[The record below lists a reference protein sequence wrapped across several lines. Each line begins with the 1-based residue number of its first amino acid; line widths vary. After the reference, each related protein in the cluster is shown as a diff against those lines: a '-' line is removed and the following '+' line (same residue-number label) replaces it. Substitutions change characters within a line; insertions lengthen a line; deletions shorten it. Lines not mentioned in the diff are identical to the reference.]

1 MKVFEIVAAAL
12 AGVAAQAGVPTY
24 SVEVIDTFQTTTTV
38 TGASEAGHVVGWQSV
53 NGQIRGFVACVDDGI
68 TVLPLPDGYQSSTA
82 MDVNSAGMV
91 VGSVTGGGMPFDGGE
106 PAIWTPDGQ
115 GGYAVAIPPQFDELP
130 SPLGGTLAVNGGMAV
145 AVNDA
150 GAVVGWSR
158 YQGFQGGPTTRFFK
172 DQPPVNLAELGFE
185 ATVNDMNEHGVLVGG
200 GLRFDLTTGVVTELG
215 IPDDTGSG
223 RFQFVIGYSINDHN
237 EVVAAAAR
245 ATGGN
250 DIWLTHIHDPAD
262 GWSPLNP
269 SQIPTRFVGFYDN
282 NNRGD
287 VSATGGVLF
296 ADEGVLIGGFDGL
309 LDPADAHWDTV
320 LGFIGNDRRVYTTAV
335 DTDSGQNAIVVLVP
349 DSLGCNPAD
358 LNGDGVLDLGD
369 VNAFVAG
376 FSSGDPAADLD
387 GSGVFDLADVQLF
400 VDAFVSGCPA

>member
-1 MKVFEIVAAAL
+1 MRVFQLAALTLGGPAAVAA
-12 AGVAAQAGVPTY
+12 VPTY
-24 SVEVIDTFQTTTTV
+24 TVDVISPFQTTTV
-38 TGASEAGHVVGWQSV
+38 LTGASEAGHVVGWQSV
-53 NGQIRGFVACVDDGI
+53 SGQSRGFIARAGEGLAL
-68 TVLPLPDGYQSSTA
+68 LPLPDGYQSSTA
-82 MDVNSAGMV
+82 MDVNSLGMV
-91 VGSVTGGGMPFDGGE
+91 VGSVSGGGMPFDGGE

-130 SPLGGTLAVNGGMAV
+130 SPLGGVLAVNGGMAV

-158 YQGFQGGPTTRFFK
+158 YQGFQGGPTTRFFV
-172 DQPPVNLAELGFE
+172 DQSPVNLAELGFE
-185 ATVNDMNEHGVLVGG
+185 ATVTDMNEHGVLVGG
-200 GLRFDLTTGVVTELG
+200 GLRFDMTTGVVTELG

-296 ADEGVLIGGFDGL
+296 ADEGVLVGGFDGL
-309 LDPADAHWDTV
+309 LEPADAHWDTV
-320 LGFIGNDRRVYTTAV
+320 LGFIGNDRRVYTTAT
-335 DTDSGQNAIVVLVP
+335 DTSSGAAAIVVLVP
-349 DSLGCNPAD
+349 DSIGCGPADLTGDGVLDLADVQAFVAAFTGQLPSGD
-358 LNGDGVLDLGD
+358 LNGDGV
-369 VNAFVAG
+369 
-376 FSSGDPAADLD
+376 
-387 GSGVFDLADVQLF
+387 FDLSDVQEFL
-400 VDAFVSGCPA
+400 VAFMAGCAS